1 MKGSVQLVSNP
12 VRAGLRA
19 HTQILDPDQP
29 TEKARI
35 DCDQAVYL
43 ALWQVRESDLMRRA
57 SRARQT
63 PPVAGDADLRGPAPA
78 AVTNRTPRSSRE
90 APGSERN
97 HYTLYVKEPRP
108 TEVEAGSDE
117 RRRSRQM
124 WKANT
129 GKQPSRVGD
138 DARRVR
144 MAPYWPASPWR
155 RARVSQTIS
164 PPGT

>member
-1 MKGSVQLVSNP
+1 VKASIQLASTP
-12 VRAGLRA
+12 VRAGLHA
-19 HTQILDPDQP
+19 QTQILDPDQP
-29 TEKARI
+29 TEKSRLRY
-35 DCDQAVYL
+35 DQAVYC
-43 ALWQVRESDLMRRA
+43 ALSQVAESDLVRRTG
-57 SRARQT
+57 RARQA
-63 PPVAGDADLRGPAPA
+63 PKVARDSDLRRRTAA
-78 AVTNRTPRSSRE
+78 AVTDRTPRSSRE
-90 APGSERN
+90 ASGSEGS
-97 HYTLYVKEPRP
+97 HCTPYVKEPRP

-138 DARRVR
+138 DARRVD

-155 RARVSQTIS
+155 RGRVSQTVS